1 MKNTLLFIGLLLFG
15 LNIKAQS
22 YSVKLD
28 TIYSFKH
35 EKNISTPVALDSG
48 FAYDNRVSIN
58 IGYKIVF
65 DENRK
70 IVETFEDGK
79 LIEVSKIEEISYKG
93 LDKYIYTTLY
103 YNGVKCGGGFVFT
116 KGRDGLEYLAGAYIN
131 PLDPNTVNGFYS
143 KIKKGED

>member
-70 IVETFEDGK
+70 IV
-79 LIEVSKIEEISYKG
+79 
-93 LDKYIYTTLY
+93 
-103 YNGVKCGGGFVFT
+103 
-116 KGRDGLEYLAGAYIN
+116 
-131 PLDPNTVNGFYS
+131 
-143 KIKKGED
+143 

>member
-103 YNGVKCGGGFVFT
+103 YNGVKCGGGVKSSFLFAIDFLIFFIFIV
-116 KGRDGLEYLAGAYIN
+116 K
-131 PLDPNTVNGFYS
+131 
-143 KIKKGED
+143 